1 MTRYACRPSPRRS
14 SWRAILAAISILVGG
29 LAALP
34 SYAASDPGEA
44 NPLVEGPIQGGV
56 HGYMWNHS
64 LFDLAK
70 YDYTENEYF
79 YSGYAYAYENGQTVT
94 APYRSRFFVRLPRDP
109 RKFNGTV
116 LIEWLNVTDQD
127 DLETAYPPGGEY
139 QMSQGFGIVGVSAQE
154 AGVCCGPTTLKGW
167 DPVRY
172 ATLLHPGDTFAY
184 DIFTQAI
191 QAVRHPETNRTY
203 VGAPASVDP
212 MLGMKAKHV
221 VALGASQSA
230 SQLTNYINDGYNSH
244 HLIDLYIIT
253 RGGGPFNDLK
263 TPVWQL
269 NEEAQPAHPK
279 DTSHYRLWEEAGT
292 AHAPAAWYDYIW
304 REKSRDQA
312 VPGAPNPINAACGL
326 NRGSVDYSTRAMT
339 YWAQQYLTD
348 GRLLPSAPR
357 LKRDASGNV
366 VRDKDSLAEG
376 GLRHPFIQ
384 VPVALNRSESSDCPL
399 FGLYRSWPAS
409 KIVGRYRT
417 HDIYVQKVQAWAD
430 FEVSK
435 GWLLPQDRDDVVHK
449 AELFTAPWKH
459 ASCYDTYNASGN
471 ENGPVSSVV
480 GQESYDPNLP
490 LGSQAALRDVN
501 CNAVVPLGL

>member
-1 MTRYACRPSPRRS
+1 MIA
-14 SWRAILAAISILVGG
+14 RARVAVLAVLSL
-29 LAALP
+29 LATTAVTAG
-34 SYAASDPGEA
+34 AATKDAGEP
-44 NPLVEGPIQGGV
+44 NPLVEGPVQGGV

-79 YSGYAYAYENGQTVT
+79 YSGVATAHSNGQTMT

-116 LIEWLNVTDQD
+116 AVEWLNVTDQD

-139 QMSQGFGIVGVSAQE
+139 QMSQGLGIVGVSAQL

-172 ATLLHPGDTFAY
+172 ATLVHPGDTFAY

-191 QAVRHPETNRTY
+191 EALRHPELNRTY
-203 VGAPASVDP
+203 VGAPTPVDP
-212 MLGMKAKHV
+212 MLGMKVRHV

-230 SQLTNYINDGYNSH
+230 SQLTSYINGGYNNH
-244 HLIDLYIIT
+244 HLIDFYIIT
-253 RGGGPFNDLK
+253 RGGGPFNDLS

-279 DTSHYRLWEEAGT
+279 DSKNYRLWEEAGT

-312 VPGAPNPINAACGL
+312 VPGAPDPINAACGL

-339 YWAQQYLTD
+339 YWAQQFLTK
-348 GRLLPSAPR
+348 GTLLPSAPR

-366 VRDKDSLAEG
+366 VRDKDTIAEG

-384 VPVALNRSESSDCPL
+384 VPVALNRSETTDCPL

-409 KIVGRYRT
+409 KIVSRYRT
-417 HDIYVQKVQAWAD
+417 HAIYVQKVSAWAD
-430 FEVSK
+430 YEVRQ
-435 GWLLPQDRDDVVHK
+435 GWMIPQDRADVVHK
-449 AELFTAPWKH
+449 AQLFTAPWTN
-459 ASCYDTYNASGN
+459 ATCYDTYNAQAS
-471 ENGPVSSVV
+471 ERGPISSAL
-480 GQESYDPNLP
+480 GQFSYDPNLP
-490 LGSQAALRDVN
+490 LGGQAALRDLN

>member
-1 MTRYACRPSPRRS
+1 MRARPLLSRRS
-14 SWRAILAAISILVGG
+14 AVVRLIATSAWIAGAAAGAVSS
-29 LAALP
+29 AAKP
-34 SYAASDPGEA
+34 IPVVP

-70 YDYTENEYF
+70 YNYTENEYF
-79 YSGYAYAYENGQTVT
+79 YSGMASDPTTGAT
-94 APYRSRFFVRLPRDP
+94 APYRSRFFVRLPRNP
-109 RKFNGTV
+109 AKFNGTV
-116 LIEWLNVTDQD
+116 LVEWLNVTDQD

-139 QMSQGFGIVGVSAQE
+139 QMSQGFGIVGVSAQL

-172 ATLLHPGDTFAY
+172 ATLLHPGDNFAD
-184 DIFTQAI
+184 DIYTQAI
-191 QAVRHPETNRTY
+191 QALVHPEKNRTY
-203 VGAPASVDP
+203 VGAPTPVDP
-212 MLGMKAKHV
+212 MLGMQVRHV

-230 SQLTNYINDGYNSH
+230 SQLTTYINNGYDKYR
-244 HLIDLYIIT
+244 LIDLYIIT
-253 RGGGPFNDLK
+253 RGGGPFNDLS

-279 DTSHYRLWEEAGT
+279 DSSHYRLWEEAGT

-312 VPGAPNPINAACGL
+312 VPGAPDAINLACGL

-339 YWAQQYLTD
+339 YWAQRYLNGGPT
-348 GRLLPSAPR
+348 LPSAPR

-366 VRDKDSLAEG
+366 VRDSNTLAEG

-384 VPVALNRSESSDCPL
+384 VPISLNRSETSDCPL

-409 KIVGRYRT
+409 KIVGMYKT
-417 HDIYVQKVQAWAD
+417 HAVYVDKVRAWAD
-430 FEVSK
+430 YEVSK

-449 AELFTAPWKH
+449 ADIFTGPWSH
-459 ASCYDTYNASGN
+459 ASCYDTYNATGN
-471 ENGPVSSVV
+471 ENGPVSSIIA
-480 GQESYDPNLP
+480 GESYDPNLP
-490 LGSQAALRDVN
+490 LGTQAALRDLN